1 MATSLTDVHAGA
13 TEKTPT
19 HDVKLTDTNGN
30 MAGLILCNRNGKQD
44 PRGMQIA
51 AMPRTPMQMS
61 QGAKGYDDMEL
72 PFVAEVQTTWVGGR
86 GQETLSSDR
95 TKFYDSYRID
105 TTKEYPIA
113 APAVIAQTGLENALT
128 EYANTSPTTGQ
139 YITRIAP
146 VTLSTYKMAAT
157 ITITG
162 FYLYIINSSGNNTTI
177 YYSTADLGNVTGISD
192 IQAVIAAA
200 SYNTAAEQQ
209 RSVVVPTGT
218 DGWVYFPTN
227 STTVDQNH
235 WLGLITLSS
244 AGITTKYQAV
254 TTSGHYTNTDTAW
267 EQYGSPN
274 DTTVLSIKLTDGTE
288 NTINLFEYKRALY
301 AVKTTTPKGDSTLY
315 LNGDR
320 GVADSNSTDLSKTVD
335 ASKSWT
341 PDEWIGCIV
350 LIINGAGE
358 MEDQPWRRIVS
369 NTETTLTVSSNWK
382 ITQGATTEYVIL
394 GSNKWTSVATIDT
407 VPETPVECMGK
418 AVTDIAVVNDYV
430 VFAFGSEQYMSCYKV
445 DNNTNVFRE
454 RWAISASYGDLICP
468 IVNEEGKL
476 KLWRAD
482 VDDCLVDC
490 CTPPAFTVTTMAFNF
505 DINYDARQDLKIQ
518 RARLE
523 DDWQIDDALP
533 TEEEQDA
540 GYQLSLQRQMAD
552 LSYQIDETTTAV
564 AFGGTPAGTSYN
576 GSFYVSQ
583 KYLPMQIKCGNTS
596 SKITN
601 ILPYGAPV
609 IPYIMKEDSFGSI
622 FNGIYAEIP
631 LAELK
636 AVRSEVNGKAAMH
649 YGVYLYFNLE
659 GGKIERY
666 YDQRLDDIGFNRDE
680 GLPVARQGEVIKLLP
695 YPGRFYAACDA
706 GFGGLSTVMCNNGL
720 GWHEIYRSGTAGLR
734 ITDIHIQ
741 AIPGNEYADRLWIT
755 EGTSLVALPIAI
767 TPVQQYQYNYHGYT
781 ATDTDGYIETSWIDF
796 ELKDVDKYFHSITVF
811 SDHTGTMNTKN
822 EYDIKVWF
830 RVDGDNDWTNAGT
843 CKAVAS
849 TELELNYPYKPG
861 IHNVSGKKIKFKIAL
876 NPRTQYYTPR
886 LKAIVVNGV
895 LRMPVK
901 RSWNITFMLEPMKDL
916 NNRPLTDID
925 TPTSAT
931 GLIPNTLY
939 HRLFWWANSE
949 THNTPLLMR
958 TNDPITDNKY
968 VFIDPASIS
977 TFQALSIL
985 GDGSGNKEYRHL
997 GSLTL
1002 YEV

>member
-1 MATSLTDVHAGA
+1 MATSLTDVKAGA

-19 HDVKLTDTNGN
+19 HDIKLTDINGN
-30 MAGLILCNRNGKQD
+30 MAGLILCNRSGKQD

-72 PFVAEVQTTWVGGR
+72 PFVAEVQTTWIGGR

-105 TTKEYPIA
+105 TTKEYPIC
-113 APAVIAQTGLENALT
+113 APATIAQTGFDTLITSHTKGNEYDTYNSDTYVSYKLKVTTGGALT
-128 EYANTSPTTGQ
+128 VSAVSIYGSAYSPGILQYKVSATDLRTGNPTTISDWSSVFVANPVNGE
-139 YITRIAP
+139 ITLPCGI
-146 VTLSTYKMAAT
+146 TYAGNGYLYLLLHWTGTTTPLEVANNNA
-157 ITITG
+157 ITG
-162 FYLYIINSSGNNTTI
+162 TVFTEGQSAAWTSGTTWAN
-177 YYSTADLGNVTGISD
+177 YSD
-192 IQAVIAAA
+192 AVA
-200 SYNTAAEQQ
+200 
-209 RSVVVPTGT
+209 
-218 DGWVYFPTN
+218 
-227 STTVDQNH
+227 TTVFYKLH
-235 WLGLITLSS
+235 TS
-244 AGITTKYQAV
+244 AISTF
-254 TTSGHYTNTDTAW
+254 
-267 EQYGSPN
+267 
-274 DTTVLSIKLTDGTE
+274 
-288 NTINLFEYKRALY
+288 NLFEYKRALY
-301 AVKTTTPKGDSTLY
+301 AVKTTVDKTNSILY
-315 LNGDR
+315 INGDR
-320 GVADSNSTDLSKTVD
+320 GVADSNSANLATLVD
-335 ASKSWT
+335 ASKNWT
-341 PDEWIGCIV
+341 ANEWAGCIV

-358 MEDQPWRRIVS
+358 LEDQPWRRIVS
-369 NTETTLTVSSNWK
+369 NTETALSVSSNWK
-382 ITQGATTEYVIL
+382 ITQDATTEYVIL
-394 GSNKWTSVATIDT
+394 GSNKWTSVATLDT
-407 VPETPVECMGK
+407 VPDPDVECMGK

-430 VFAFGSEQYMSCYKV
+430 VFAFGNEQYMSCYKA
-445 DNNTNVFRE
+445 DNNTDTFRE
-454 RWAISASYGDLICP
+454 QWAISSSYGDLICP

-490 CTPPAFTVTTMAFNF
+490 CTPPAFSVTTMAFNF
-505 DINYDARQDLKIQ
+505 DINYDARQDLQIQ

-523 DDWQIDDALP
+523 DDYEIDVALP
-533 TEEEQDA
+533 TDEEDA

-552 LSYQIDETTTAV
+552 LSYQITQTTTPV
-564 AFGGTPAGTSYN
+564 AFGGGTGTYD
-576 GSFYVSQ
+576 GDFYVSQ

-609 IPYIMKEDSFGSI
+609 VPYIMKEDSFGSI
-622 FNGIYAEIP
+622 YNGIYAEIP

-636 AVRSEVNGKAAMH
+636 AVRSEINGRAAMH

-680 GLPVARQGEVIKLLP
+680 GLPISRQGEVIKLLP

-706 GFGGLSTVMCNNGL
+706 GFSGLSTVMCNNGL

-796 ELKDVDKYFHSITVF
+796 ELKDVDKYFHSITIF

-822 EYDIKVWF
+822 EYDIQVWF
-830 RVDGDNDWTNAGT
+830 KVDGENDWTVAGT

-849 TELELNYPYKPG
+849 TELELKYPYKPG

-886 LKAIVVNGV
+886 LKAMVVNGV

-901 RSWNITFMLEPMKDL
+901 RSWNITFMLEPMNDL

-925 TPTSAT
+925 TPTSK
-931 GLIPNTLY
+931 GIPNTLY
-939 HRLFWWANSE
+939 HRLFWWANSK

-977 TFQALSIL
+977 TFQAVAVL
-985 GDGSGNKEYRHL
+985 GDGSGNKEYRHF
-997 GSLTL
+997 GSATL
-1002 YEV
+1002 YET

>member
-19 HDVKLTDTNGN
+19 HDIKLTDTNGN
-30 MAGLILCNRNGKQD
+30 MAGLILCNRSGKQD

-113 APAVIAQTGLENALT
+113 APATIAQTGIDVGVT
-128 EYANTSPTTGQ
+128 EFANTTLTKSWDLELGTVDL
-139 YITRIAP
+139 YI
-146 VTLSTYKMAAT
+146 YKLAAT
-157 ITITG
+157 NAITG
-162 FYLYIINSSGNNTTI
+162 FYIRPQTSGVAMTL
-177 YYSTADLGNVTGISD
+177 YYSVLDLGATPTLPAGD
-192 IQAVIAAA
+192 E
-200 SYNTAAEQQ
+200 YNTAVKQQ
-209 RSVVVPTGT
+209 RSIVIPANNT
-218 DGWVYFPTN
+218 GWVYCPA
-227 STTVDQNH
+227 SVTVDQDH
-235 WLGLITLSS
+235 WFGLAITKGNGWATMSGDAIATSEFYYNS
-244 AGITTKYQAV
+244 ATTWTKYTGEFEHVVPQLKLTV
-254 TTSGHYTNTDTAW
+254 ES
-267 EQYGSPN
+267 E
-274 DTTVLSIKLTDGTE
+274 TTVR
-288 NTINLFEYKRALY
+288 LFEYKRALY
-301 AVKTTTPKGDSTLY
+301 AVKTMSSKGDSFFY
-315 LNGDR
+315 INGDR
-320 GVADSNSTDLSKTVD
+320 GVADSNSTNLATLVD

-358 MEDQPWRRIVS
+358 LEDQPWRRIVS

-382 ITQGATTEYVIL
+382 ITQGTTTEYVIL

-430 VFAFGSEQYMSCYKV
+430 VFAFGNEQYMSCYCA

-482 VDDCLVDC
+482 VDDCLVDFC
-490 CTPPAFTVTTMAFNF
+490 APPAFAVTTMTFNF
-505 DINYDARQDLKIQ
+505 DINYDARQDLQIQ

-523 DDWQIDDALP
+523 DDYETDVALDAD
-533 TEEEQDA
+533 EQDA
-540 GYQLSLQRQMAD
+540 GYQVSLQRQMAD
-552 LSYQIDETTTAV
+552 LTYQITETTTTV
-564 AFGGTPAGTSYN
+564 AFGGSPAGGDYD

-622 FNGIYAEIP
+622 FNNIYAEIP

-680 GLPVARQGEVIKLLP
+680 GLPVARQGEVVKLLP

-781 ATDTDGYIETSWIDF
+781 TTDTDGYIETSWIDF

-811 SDHTGTMNTKN
+811 SDHTGSMNTKN
-822 EYDIKVWF
+822 EYDIRVWF
-830 RVDGDNDWTNAGT
+830 KVDGDNDWTNAGT

-886 LKAIVVNGV
+886 LKAVVVHGV

-916 NNRPLTDID
+916 NDRPLTDID
-925 TPTSAT
+925 TPTSTT

-985 GDGSGNKEYRHL
+985 GDGSGNKEFRHI
-997 GSLTL
+997 GTATL